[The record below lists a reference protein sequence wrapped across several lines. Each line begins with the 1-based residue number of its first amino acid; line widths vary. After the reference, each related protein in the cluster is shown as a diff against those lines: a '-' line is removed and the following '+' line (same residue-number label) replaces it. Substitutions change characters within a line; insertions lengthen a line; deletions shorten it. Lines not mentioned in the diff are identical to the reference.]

1 MHYAMMCGLF
11 ARDLGDRVGSVE
23 KGTLMF
29 ELMQKG
35 GPFMWVIL
43 TISVFS
49 LGLILERSYILFI
62 KLRLDAQL
70 LYATIVQ
77 YLEEDRVREAVDV
90 CSAHSE
96 QPLAEVLKAG
106 VLSSTHSER
115 DIYRALEAAVL
126 KAIPRVVKRVHYL
139 ATCANVATL
148 AGLLGTI
155 LGLIE
160 AFRGVSQADAIMKQE
175 ILSRG
180 IGVAMFTTAFGLCV
194 ALPTIIAH
202 ALLQNKQQSLL
213 HEIEGYSTE
222 LFNFFLTL
230 SYLSL

>member
-1 MHYAMMCGLF
+1 ML
-11 ARDLGDRVGSVE
+11 
-23 KGTLMF
+23 
-29 ELMQKG
+29 ELMQRG

-43 TISVFS
+43 TISIFS
-49 LGLILERSYILFI
+49 LGLIIERSYVLFV
-62 KLRLDAQL
+62 KLRLNAQSF
-70 LYATIVQ
+70 YETIIL
-77 YLEEDRVREAVDV
+77 YLEQDKMREAIDV
-90 CSAHSE
+90 CNVHSD

-106 VLSSTHSER
+106 LLNSTHSER
-115 DIYRALEAAVL
+115 DIFRSLESAVL
-126 KAIPRVVKRVHYL
+126 KSMPKIVKRVHYL

-202 ALLQNKQQSLL
+202 AILQNKQQALL
-213 HEIEGYSTE
+213 HDIESSSTD
-222 LFNFFLTL
+222 LFNFLSIKNKLLTKD
-230 SYLSL
+230 